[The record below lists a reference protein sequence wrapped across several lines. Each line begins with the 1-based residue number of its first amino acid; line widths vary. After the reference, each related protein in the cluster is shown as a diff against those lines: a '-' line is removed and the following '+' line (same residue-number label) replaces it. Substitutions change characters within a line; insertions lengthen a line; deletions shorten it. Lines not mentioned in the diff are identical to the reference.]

1 MGVTRSP
8 WNFACAWV
16 LAALGLVVAT
26 NGSTAGA
33 ETSLTPDQRFRE
45 AGELVRSGDVPKG
58 IAIYRELAASGVE
71 SGSLYWNWCQAASAR
86 GEAGEALWAALRA
99 REMDPGDRALPR
111 EIQRLREAANL
122 DPAEIAPEPLATLA
136 RGSRRF
142 HLDWLALALAG
153 LSVVAR
159 VLARL
164 LPGNRRLVPAAW
176 TALALSALAGAV
188 PVAASFGRPTAVVVR
203 RSAALLD
210 SASPAASTIGSLR
223 QGEVVPLAER
233 SGAYVRIEDSS
244 GARGWAHQ
252 DDVWALDQPPP
263 R

>member
-1 MGVTRSP
+1 MGMTRRP
-8 WNFACAWV
+8 WNFACAWA
-16 LAALGLVVAT
+16 LAALALVVAT
-26 NGSTAGA
+26 STSAAAA
-33 ETSLTPDQRFRE
+33 ETGLTPDARFRE
-45 AGELVRSGDVPKG
+45 AGELVRGGDVPKG
-58 IAIYRELAASGVE
+58 IAIYRELAASGTE
-71 SGSLYWNWCQAASAR
+71 SGSLYWNWCQAAAAR
-86 GEAGEALWAALRA
+86 GEVGEALWAALRA

-122 DPAEIAPEPLATLA
+122 DPAEIAPEPLAALA
-136 RGSRRF
+136 RGGRRF
-142 HLDWLALALAG
+142 HLDWLALVLAG

-188 PVAASFGRPTAVVVR
+188 PVAASFGRPTAVVVH
-203 RSAALLD
+203 RSAGLLD
-210 SASPAASTIGSLR
+210 SASPAASAIGSLR
-223 QGEVVPLAER
+223 QGEVVPLVER